1 MNLKDLLG
9 ENYHDDM
16 TFEEVSNALSGM
28 KLADLSTGAYV
39 DKNKYEADIKAKN
52 SEIQKKNDELTAK
65 MTADEKAQAEEAKK
79 DALIDELRKQIITSN
94 INTSHSAAES
104 ILAGSK
110 TILGIDDADEAY
122 TKFIGSISSENL
134 DDTKTIA
141 TYINK
146 LVQDSYKK
154 GKEDASKNNMGA
166 FAKGVTTNASGDGK
180 AVENLGTQLAKAN
193 TVKAVDSNLYFK

>member
-79 DALIDELRKQIITSN
+79 DALIDELRKQIINSN
-94 INTSHSAAES
+94 INTSKSAAES
-104 ILAGSK
+104 ILAGSR
-110 TILGIDDADEAY
+110 TILGIEDTDEAY
-122 TKFIGSISSENL
+122 TTFIGSISGENL
-134 DDTKTIA
+134 DNTKTLA

-166 FAKGVTTNASGDGK
+166 FAKGVTTSASGDGK
-180 AVENLGTQLAKAN
+180 TVENLGAQLAKAS